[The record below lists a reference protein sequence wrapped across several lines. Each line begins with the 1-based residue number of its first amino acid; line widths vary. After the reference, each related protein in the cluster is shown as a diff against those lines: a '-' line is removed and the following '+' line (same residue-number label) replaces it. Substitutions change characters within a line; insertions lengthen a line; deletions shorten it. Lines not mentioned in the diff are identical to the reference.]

1 MGCSGLFVSDVLAL
15 LKSGKWRW
23 RSKGREGKDI
33 PTVSLAEAA
42 VSCPVSIPAASFF
55 PTFMFN

>member
-1 MGCSGLFVSDVLAL
+1 VRRRENSDEEE
-15 LKSGKWRW
+15 
-23 RSKGREGKDI
+23 EGQRRKDI